1 MPPDRHGRAGRVDND
16 PRRRPSDGFRLQ
28 GAERFRRVVGE
39 VVSTLPERFAQAL
52 GGARLA
58 VEDVPE
64 PPMTDTSGE
73 IKLASFDGTTLTVY
87 RRPIELRAENRG
99 TLEETIVI
107 AVGQA
112 VARRLGWSDGV
123 DDLFDDE

>member
-1 MPPDRHGRAGRVDND
+1 MPPDRHGRTGRVDND
-16 PRRRPSDGFRLQ
+16 PRRRPSDGFRLR

-39 VVSTLPERFAQAL
+39 VVSTLPERYVQVL
-52 GGARLA
+52 GEARLA
-58 VEDVPE
+58 VEDVPD
-64 PPMTDTSGE
+64 PPMTDANGE

-112 VARRLGWSDGV
+112 VARRLGWSDGL
-123 DDLFDDE
+123 DGLFDDD